1 MAASDTRPTSPATS
15 IGAPIDDGRIAV
27 AFERVPRLVDALG
40 AAGPHAS
47 IDDVLQRAGRLVE
60 ELGEETQ
67 VALLNA
73 HPRIGAAR
81 AGLSEVSAR
90 EQGGADAATLAEL
103 ASLNDE
109 YELRFGFRCVAF
121 VAGRPLKA
129 LIPVLRER
137 LAHDRETE
145 LATGLREFLAIAR
158 DRLTHERGRQAPGA
172 AK

>member
-1 MAASDTRPTSPATS
+1 MAAETSS
-15 IGAPIDDGRIAV
+15 VDGGRIAV

-40 AAGPHAS
+40 TAGPYAS
-47 IDDVLQRAGRLVE
+47 VDDVLQRAARLIE

-81 AGLSEVSAR
+81 AGLSAVSAS
-90 EQGGADAATLAEL
+90 EQGVADTVTLSEL

-121 VAGRPLKA
+121 VAGRPIGA
-129 LIPVLRER
+129 LVPVLRER
-137 LAHDRETE
+137 LGHDRETE
-145 LATGLREFLAIAR
+145 LQTGLREFLAIAR
-158 DRLTHERGRQAPGA
+158 DRLTRDRGRQAPDA